1 MRVKLTAKSLT
12 IGKLSMGSTVIV
24 SVFNSTTFVKHA
36 NAGLPLIFMP
46 HEPHDACLQEY
57 LTATE

>member
-1 MRVKLTAKSLT
+1 
-12 IGKLSMGSTVIV
+12 MGSTVIV